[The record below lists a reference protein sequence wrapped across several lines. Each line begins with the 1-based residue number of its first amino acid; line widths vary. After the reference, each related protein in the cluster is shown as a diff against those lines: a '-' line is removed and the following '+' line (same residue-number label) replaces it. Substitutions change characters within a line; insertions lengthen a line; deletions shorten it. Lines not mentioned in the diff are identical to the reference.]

1 MSIYDSDFD
10 QPKASSVVSKSASK
24 DLSMK
29 VRSQKPMVMVAKKAA
44 LKEAPRVPKQTE
56 TAVKEATTKEVS
68 KSP

>member
-1 MSIYDSDFD
+1 
-10 QPKASSVVSKSASK
+10 VVSKSASK